1 MKRLVKLVLLLM
13 VVGNLQAQTKLTLE
27 ECIRIGLEN
36 NLAIKN
42 TQYQMDLEESRLL
55 QNRARMLPTLGFGIG
70 QSMNFGRSIDVNT
83 NEFIEELFFSNGMG
97 LDLRAPIFN
106 GFNLKN
112 QAKQISLNIKAS
124 MKDIESSRN
133 LMRRNITTFYLQ
145 ALANEEL
152 AKIADEQRNTTRQQM
167 DLAQK
172 RVAAGVANEIVVY
185 ELKAQLATE
194 SFNAVNARNN
204 ADMAKV
210 SLFQQMN
217 QPVDLSA
224 TLDANMTGV
233 LEKANEQLRSSDL
246 FSTAQA
252 ALPEVQAANLRIQGS
267 DKAIEAARGNYL
279 PSVSLNASYNAF
291 FSSTRSEDYF
301 KQINATRNGSTGL
314 SLSIPLFQGGSVRQ
328 QVNQAEINK
337 QIAQNRLAET
347 QNQLRRDI
355 EEAVQNYNATLQQWN
370 TAEEQVEA
378 QSEAQRMQEKR
389 FQAGTATTAEYI
401 LSRNNLLQAQGN
413 LVSAKYRH
421 LVWKMV
427 VGFYERGAW

>member
-1 MKRLVKLVLLLM
+1 
-13 VVGNLQAQTKLTLE
+13 
-27 ECIRIGLEN
+27 
-36 NLAIKN
+36 
-42 TQYQMDLEESRLL
+42 
-55 QNRARMLPTLGFGIG
+55 
-70 QSMNFGRSIDVNT
+70 
-83 NEFIEELFFSNGMG
+83 
-97 LDLRAPIFN
+97 
-106 GFNLKN
+106 
-112 QAKQISLNIKAS
+112 
-124 MKDIESSRN
+124 
-133 LMRRNITTFYLQ
+133 
-145 ALANEEL
+145 
-152 AKIADEQRNTTRQQM
+152 
-167 DLAQK
+167 
-172 RVAAGVANEIVVY
+172 
-185 ELKAQLATE
+185 
-194 SFNAVNARNN
+194 
-204 ADMAKV
+204 
-210 SLFQQMN
+210 
-217 QPVDLSA
+217 
-224 TLDANMTGV
+224 
-233 LEKANEQLRSSDL
+233 L